1 MDKRI
6 ITVKMAEQKVA
17 SSPDVLITYG
27 LGSCVGVT
35 IYDKDKKIGG
45 LAHIMLPSGPSNRDI
60 ANRSKYADTAIID
73 MLKDLLDKGGSIM
86 KFEAKVFGGAK
97 MFSVSSNN
105 DMMDIGARNVQSVIK
120 LLGNQGVQISAR
132 DTGNNYGRTIE
143 FDLETG
149 LVKVSSV
156 SMGEKVI

>member
-1 MDKRI
+1 MEKRI

-17 SSPDVLITYG
+17 SSPDVLVTYG

-35 IYDKDKKIGG
+35 IYDKDKKVGG
-45 LAHIMLPSGPSNRDI
+45 MAHIMLPNGPPKKNIGNR
-60 ANRSKYADTAIID
+60 AKYANTAIID
-73 MLKDLLDKGGSIM
+73 MLKELLDMGGSIM

-97 MFSVSSNN
+97 MFSISSNN
-105 DMMDIGARNVQSVIK
+105 DMMDIGSRNVQSVIK
-120 LLGNQGVQISAR
+120 LLGNQGVQIMAK
-132 DTGNNYGRTIE
+132 DTGSDYGRTIE

-156 SMGEKVI
+156 SRGEKVI